1 MATFARTNGGS
12 TYGEFIGRDL
22 KYVKV
27 ALTGIDTSY
36 TAVDSAYEKTVRALE
51 KYSTVTIAG
60 IPASGNAIFAVEGL
74 PTTIGDNSADQ
85 SGGTAIAVAVKA
97 DIDAATSGTSTITVY
112 NNISGTTFA

>member
-1 MATFARTNGGS
+1 MATFARTTVN
-12 TYGEFIGRDL
+12 TAVGEFIGRDL

-51 KYSTVTIAG
+51 KYCTVSIAG
-60 IPASGNAIFAVEGL
+60 IPVSGNAIFAVEGL
-74 PTTIGDNSADQ
+74 PTTVSDNTADQ
-85 SGGTAIAVAVKA
+85 SGGTAIGAAIKA

-112 NNISGTTFA
+112 SNISGTSFA